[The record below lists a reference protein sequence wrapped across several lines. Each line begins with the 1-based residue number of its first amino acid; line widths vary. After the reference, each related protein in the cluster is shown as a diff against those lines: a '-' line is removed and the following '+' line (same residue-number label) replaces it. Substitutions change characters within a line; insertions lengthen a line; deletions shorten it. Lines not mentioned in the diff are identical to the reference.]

1 MVYKKNLETAGLNNR
16 VRSAL
21 YIPLHLKEN
30 PSCLTS
36 FLYWGCGCWNTDRH
50 SSCSSGLSR
59 LFLWVSIVVTGL
71 TDSILEVLGWHNTSQ
86 QNYSWQGR
94 ADGNA
99 YLCHLK
105 PTRDTR
111 IWAITINRKKKFSSV
126 FGNPYSSALT
136 VLGERP
142 IVCSLS
148 KHKIFSILACE
159 GSLFGIYFRIVGTN

>member
-1 MVYKKNLETAGLNNR
+1 MYIAINMAAYISIVCAHVRVCARVCVCVCVCVCARPRWACSFPPPFFFWLIEIYKKNLETAGLSNR
-16 VRSAL
+16 VRSAVC
-21 YIPLHLKEN
+21 IPSHRKAN

-36 FLYWGCGCWNTDRH
+36 FLSWGCGCWNRQH
-50 SSCSSGLSR
+50 SSCNSGLGR
-59 LFLWVSIVVTGL
+59 LFPWVSIVVAGL

-111 IWAITINRKKKFSSV
+111 I
-126 FGNPYSSALT
+126 
-136 VLGERP
+136 
-142 IVCSLS
+142 
-148 KHKIFSILACE
+148 
-159 GSLFGIYFRIVGTN
+159 